1 MQHDVIE
8 YVHTCSTCSKN
19 KKANVKPKA
28 GLGCFHAGAHMERVH
43 MDMLGPFPSSV
54 WGNKYILIMVDQFSK
69 WVEIHALPD
78 ISAEQT
84 ARCAID
90 QFFSR
95 FGTPLQIHT
104 DQGKNFD
111 GNIMKALCDLYRITK
126 TQTTPYRPC
135 SNGQVERYKRLLLQL
150 ICCFLRAKDKT
161 WDQDLQLLAGAI
173 QAMEH

>member
-1 MQHDVIE
+1 M
-8 YVHTCSTCSKN
+8 
-19 KKANVKPKA
+19 
-28 GLGCFHAGAHMERVH
+28 
-43 MDMLGPFPSSV
+43 
-54 WGNKYILIMVDQFSK
+54 
-69 WVEIHALPD
+69 VEIHALPD

-104 DQGKNFD
+104 NQGKNFD

-135 SNGQVERYKRLLLQL
+135 SNGQVERYNQLLLQL
-150 ICCFLRAKDKT
+150 IRCFLRAKDKT

-173 QAMEH
+173 